1 MNIIE
6 TNDLDLNIG
15 EGSFD
20 YSLSERSHYIEK
32 LVTDFSATGQ
42 EFVITIKRGPME
54 WAITLPESIAKA
66 TYRVAYR
73 QTKKP

>member
-20 YSLSERSHYIEK
+20 YALSERSYYIEK
-32 LVTDFSATGQ
+32 LVTDFLATRQ
-42 EFVITIKRGPME
+42 EFVIIIKRGPME
-54 WAITLPESIAKA
+54 WVITLPEGTAKA